1 MSLDPSL
8 VIKYLPLFWI
18 GTKLTIVLAVS
29 NILLGTLIGLF
40 GALARLSPQR
50 LISFPAALYSWLFR
64 STPPLVVLFVVYFGL
79 SQFGIEFSPTQGA
92 IIGLGITNGAYIMEI
107 IRAGII
113 AIDPGQWEAARSLGL
128 SYAYT
133 MRRIV
138 LPQAIRIIAPPY
150 VSNATAFVKYTSLAM
165 AIAAE
170 ELMGM
175 ANRIMSATLHPFEP
189 LLMAALIYLMLN
201 SVLTTLQ
208 NYAEA
213 RWALR

>member
-1 MSLDPSL
+1 MSLDASL
-8 VIKYLPLFWI
+8 IIRYLPLFWI

-29 NILLGTLIGLF
+29 NLLLGTVIGLLA
-40 GALARLSPQR
+40 ALARLSPQR
-50 LISFPAALYSWLFR
+50 IISLPAAFYSWLFR
-64 STPPLVVLFVVYFGL
+64 STPPLVVLFFVYFGL

-107 IRAGII
+107 VRAGII

-128 SYAYT
+128 SYAHT

-138 LPQAIRIIAPPY
+138 FPQAMRIIAPPY
-150 VSNATAFVKYTSLAM
+150 ISNATAFVKYTSLAM

-189 LLMAALIYLMLN
+189 LLMAAVIYLVLN
-201 SVLTTLQ
+201 ALLMALQ
-208 NYAEA
+208 SYAEA